1 MVIVYYL
8 KMILMRLNNIG
19 LFATAV
25 LAFCFLAS
33 PDMDA
38 ANNKKK
44 QKEVLTKISG
54 RVLTEDG
61 DPISGAVITA
71 MEGTK
76 VARTSDDGTFTVV
89 SGAADYICVEADNY
103 ETRNVYL
110 PNFMEDGRVV
120 VMESTVFKSGA
131 KDKIAM
137 PFGDLEDRLITGA
150 VTRLRLSDY
159 EDKITDNNFKTYL
172 DALGFGMFGS
182 KDIRGTGYVVF
193 VDGLPRD
200 GNSAVSS
207 FVSMMNIE
215 QIEDI
220 TILKDAASR
229 MLYGARADKGI
240 IMIRTKRGQAHKR
253 ESNIRYESDFGIPI
267 SYPEYLSASNYMIL
281 YNEALKND
289 GFEPKYSYDEIE
301 SARSGADP
309 IKYPSQN
316 YFTSEFLRAFKPQ
329 HKIAADFAGGNQVAQ
344 YYLNLGY
351 YNTSS
356 ILKLGKAGEQ
366 GTNRFNLRGNVNV
379 NVNKWISVTL
389 DAAAIFNAYS
399 GPNYKN
405 NNFWALST
413 SERVNAYP
421 FLIPIDRVREEDQ
434 SIVDEAFAQRSV
446 IYGKYLVGGDKTFT
460 QNIYGDAL
468 LGGYSNSMDRVA
480 QVNIGLNLDLG
491 FITKGLKFRSY
502 FASDNYNQYTNTQ
515 ANTYAVYTPTF
526 QTDGTVAIERV
537 GVNSFVGSQKISG
550 VTFYR
555 RTGFINSLNYDRT
568 FGEKHQLSAVANAV
582 ANSYKQSG
590 LAYSL
595 RSANFGVRANYAY
608 NRQFVI
614 EYSGAYIGTSRFAK
628 ENRWGY
634 AQAAGLGWILSEND
648 FLKNVQWLDY
658 LKLKAT
664 YARTKT
670 DIDDDLNQ
678 YYLWTNTYTGG
689 GSYNYGDGAGANG
702 IMLPVMGN
710 YDLGWIKRDDVNV
723 GVEAVLLKNK
733 LNFEAN
739 YFYSRRFDTP
749 VRRQATLPSHIGG
762 ADFVPFEN
770 FGSNRNTGFEVRL
783 GWNESFGDFKVGLTG
798 TVVYY
803 NPKVLVCDET
813 DFGKGMEYRQHGGKP
828 SDSIWGLQA
837 EGLYTQEEID
847 AINDASNTDVVR
859 PTFGEVQAGDI
870 KYRDMNGDKKI
881 DDKDLSV
888 IGYNHARFN
897 YGLVVDLKWRRW
909 GLWMYC
915 TAQTGSSNLFQNK
928 YYNVYGEMKYPTH
941 LVNRWAYDPEN
952 GIDTRNTATYPRL
965 TTLQN
970 ENNYRASSYWLGS
983 TDYFAIPDVQLTYS
997 FGQKAL
1003 SAMHMKGLMLYV
1015 KGGNLLQVGPSADK
1029 QRLNVGSEPQ
1039 YRQYCVG
1046 LKLKF

>member
-1 MVIVYYL
+1 MKLKNISLFTIV
-8 KMILMRLNNIG
+8 
-19 LFATAV
+19 V
-25 LAFCFLAS
+25 LAFFFLAS
-33 PDMDA
+33 PDVYGA
-38 ANNKKK
+38 QKKK
-44 QKEVLTKISG
+44 QKENLTTITG
-54 RVLTEDG
+54 RVVTTG
-61 DPISGAVITA
+61 GSPVAGAVITA

-76 VARTSDDGTFTVV
+76 VTRTASDGKFSVA
-89 SGAADYICVEADNY
+89 SGVADYICVEADNF
-103 ETRNVYL
+103 ESRNIYL
-110 PNFMEDGRVV
+110 PNFMADGNVIV
-120 VMESTVFKSGA
+120 LDSTLFKSGA
-131 KDKIAM
+131 EDMIAM
-137 PFGDLEDRLITGA
+137 PFGDLEDRRITGA
-150 VTRLRLSDY
+150 VTRIRLSDH
-159 EDKITDNNFKTYL
+159 EEKITDNSYKTYL
-172 DALGFGMFGS
+172 KALGFGMFGAS
-182 KDIRGTGYVVF
+182 DIRGLGYVVM
-193 VDGLPRD
+193 VDGLVRD

-207 FVSMMNIE
+207 YVDMMNIE

-229 MLYGARADKGI
+229 MLYGANADKGI

-253 ESNIRYESDFGIPI
+253 EINVRYESDFGIPI
-267 SYPEYLSASNYMIL
+267 SYPEYLSTSNYMIL

-289 GFEPKYSYDEIE
+289 GLEPKYTYDDIE
-301 SARSGADP
+301 NARNGADVL
-309 IKYPSQN
+309 KYPHQDYYN
-316 YFTSEFLRAFKPQ
+316 SEFLRSFKPQ
-329 HKIAADFAGGNQVAQ
+329 HKVAADFSGGNHIAQ

-356 ILKLGKAGEQ
+356 ILKLGQTGEQ

-399 GPNYKN
+399 GPNYLDK
-405 NNFWALST
+405 NFWGLST

-421 FLIPIDRVREEDQ
+421 FLIPIDRVREEDR

-468 LGGYSNSMDRVA
+468 LGGYSNSMDRIA

-491 FITKGLKFRSY
+491 FITEGLKFRSY

-526 QTDGTVAIERV
+526 QEDGTVAIEQV
-537 GVNSFVGSQKISG
+537 GVNSFVGSQKITG

-568 FGEKHQLSAVANAV
+568 FGGKHSLNVVANSV
-582 ANSYKQSG
+582 INSYKQSG

-608 NRQFVI
+608 DNQFVM
-614 EYSGAYIGTSRFAK
+614 EYSGAYIGTARFAPQ
-628 ENRWGY
+628 NRWGY
-634 AQAAGLGWILSEND
+634 AQAAGLGWILSENSLIKD
-648 FLKNVQWLDY
+648 AEWLDY

-678 YYLWTNTYTGG
+678 YYFWTNTYTGG
-689 GSYNYGDGAGANG
+689 GNYGYGDGAGTNG

-710 YDLGWIKRDDVNV
+710 PDLGWIKRDDINV
-723 GVEAVLLKNK
+723 GLEAVLLDNS
-733 LNFEAN
+733 LTFEAN
-739 YFYSRRFDTP
+739 YYYTKRFDTP
-749 VRRQATLPSHIGG
+749 VRRQSTLPSHLGG
-762 ADFVPFEN
+762 SDFVPYEN
-770 FGSNRNTGFEVRL
+770 YGSNRNTGAEVRL
-783 GWNESFGDFKVGLTG
+783 GWNESFGDFEVGLTG
-798 TVVYY
+798 TVQYY
-803 NPKVLVCDET
+803 NPKVLVCDEIN
-813 DFGKGMEYRQHGGKP
+813 FGKGLEYRQHSGKP
-828 SDSIWGLQA
+828 SDAIWGLMA

-847 AINDASNTDVVR
+847 AINDASNIDVVR
-859 PTFGEVQAGDI
+859 PTFGEVQAGDV
-870 KYRDMNGDKKI
+870 KYRDLSGDKKI
-881 DDKDLSV
+881 DNKDLTV
-888 IGYNHARFN
+888 IGNTHARFN
-897 YGLVVDLKWRRW
+897 YGLVVDLKWKNW

-915 TAQTGSSNLFQNK
+915 FAQTGGSRLFQNN
-928 YYNVYGEMKYPTH
+928 YYHVYGEMKYPLH

-970 ENNYRASSYWLGS
+970 KNNYSASSYWIGS
-983 TDYFAIPDVQLTYS
+983 TDYFAIPDIQVSYS
-997 FGQKAL
+997 FGERAL
-1003 SAMHMKGLMLYV
+1003 SAMHLKGLMLYL
-1015 KGGNLLQVGPSADK
+1015 KAGNLLQVGPNADK
-1029 QRLNVGSEPQ
+1029 LRLNIGSEPQ
-1039 YRQYCVG
+1039 YRTYCVG